1 MAGPIIT
8 RSTKMN
14 NDPMNPDLDY
24 EAPESPPEPPPTT
37 HIAVTSGSFTD
48 FARAVEA
55 RAFHLLGDLDL
66 EPEYLSKFAEQFAY
80 RMDGILQKY
89 RAGQLEHGGKLTD
102 RDLAHERSQEIDDLM
117 VYDLVDRSVV
127 AKTISVTV

>member
-1 MAGPIIT
+1 
-8 RSTKMN
+8 MN
-14 NDPMNPDLDY
+14 NNPTEPDPDY

-37 HIAVTSGSFTD
+37 HISVTSGSFTD

-66 EPEYLSKFAEQFAY
+66 EPEYLSTFAEQFAL

-89 RAGQLEHGGKLTD
+89 RRGQIEHGGKLTD
-102 RDLAHERSQEIDDLM
+102 RDIAHERSQEIDDLL
-117 VYDLVDRSVV
+117 VYDLVDRTVMP
-127 AKTISVTV
+127 KTIPVLI

>member
-1 MAGPIIT
+1 MNDEDNIDLYNEEPAEPQPSP
-8 RSTKMN
+8 STHI
-14 NDPMNPDLDY
+14 
-24 EAPESPPEPPPTT
+24 PTT
-37 HIAVTSGSFTD
+37 TGSFQD
-48 FARAVEA
+48 FSTAILARV
-55 RAFHLLGDLDL
+55 FHHLGDLEL

-89 RAGQLEHGGKLTD
+89 RTGQLEHGGKLTD